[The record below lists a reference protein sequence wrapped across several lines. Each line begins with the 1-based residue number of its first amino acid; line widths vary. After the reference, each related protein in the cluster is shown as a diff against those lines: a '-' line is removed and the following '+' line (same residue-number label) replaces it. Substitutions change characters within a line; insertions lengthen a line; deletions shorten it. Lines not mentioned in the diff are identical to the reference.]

1 MQFHL
6 RKKGTPD
13 ENRENKW
20 KYVMKGKLE
29 KDYPEINKQ
38 IFRIA

>member
-20 KYVMKGKLE
+20 KYEKLE